1 MTVDEERNALRSELR
16 ARRRQLSAA
25 ERIAAASG
33 VAESL
38 LQLAEFI
45 TDAHVAGYWAI
56 DGELPLHSVVASL
69 RSRGQQYLLPR
80 VVGPR
85 ALRFAQWRPGVSL
98 ESNRYGIPEPV
109 CSEDELR
116 DADLI
121 DVVLLPLLGFDREG
135 HRIGYGGG
143 YYDAT
148 FAFLRE
154 RTQAAQPL
162 LVGVGYDAQRVES
175 IAPSSWDVSLD
186 YVATETGLID
196 CWHERG
202 ARIDAAS

>member
-1 MTVDEERNALRSELR
+1 MRSELR

-33 VAESL
+33 VAGSL
-38 LQLAEFI
+38 LQLPEFV
-45 TDAHVAGYWAI
+45 TDVQVAGYWAI

-69 RSRGQQYLLPR
+69 RSRGQHYLLPR
-80 VVGPR
+80 VIGPR
-85 ALRFAQWRPGVSL
+85 ALRFAQWRPGVAL
-98 ESNRYGIPEPV
+98 ESNRYGIPEPACV
-109 CSEDELR
+109 DDELL
-116 DADLI
+116 DANQL

-154 RTQAAQPL
+154 RTQTAQPV
-162 LVGVGYDAQRVES
+162 LVGIGYDAQRVEA
-175 IAPSSWDVSLD
+175 IVPTPWDVPLD
-186 YVATETGLID
+186 YVATETELID
-196 CWHERG
+196 CWHQRSK
-202 ARIDAAS
+202 ADSTTS